1 MKINACKSMVK
12 ENNFCVLST
21 CKDNLTN
28 SSLMLYL
35 SDEEGTKLYML
46 TLVGSMKYT
55 NMEENPEVS
64 LLIDTREHILDHEP
78 TVKALTVYGHSTI
91 IHDEKLN
98 REIIEKLVEKHPSL
112 QALASMDKVTVVQVD
127 VKSFLYLD
135 GVNDAEYIMVRKN
148 GEADHRRN

>member
-1 MKINACKSMVK
+1 MKMNACKDMVK

-35 SDEEGTKLYML
+35 SDEEGTRLYML
-46 TLVGSMKYT
+46 TLRGSMKYA

-64 LLIDTREHILDHEP
+64 LLIDTREHLFDRDTE
-78 TVKALTVYGHSTI
+78 VRALTAYGRSTI

-98 REIIEKLVEKHPSL
+98 REIIDKLVKRHPSL
-112 QALASMDKVTVVQVD
+112 DTLASMDKATVVQVD

-135 GVNDAEYIMVRKN
+135 GVNDAEYITVRRN
-148 GEADHRRN
+148 GESDDRRF